1 MIETEFFWKNSVSET
16 IMNTLDTKLLTTR
29 KIVTTKKVEQF
40 SKTKTKSKE
49 GLKKVTREF
58 ESVFLEQLFKTMRK
72 TIPKSGFLDGG
83 QSEEIYTYML
93 DQELSKKL
101 SQRGIGIADML
112 YKQLSKL

>member
-1 MIETEFFWKNSVSET
+1 
-16 IMNTLDTKLLTTR
+16 MNILDTKLLR
-29 KIVTTKKVEQF
+29 SQKIATTKKVERL
-40 SKTKTKSKE
+40 SKTKTKSKDE
-49 GLKKVTREF
+49 LKKVTQEF

-101 SQRGIGIADML
+101 SQRGIGIADVL
-112 YKQLSKL
+112 YKQLSKQVK

>member
-1 MIETEFFWKNSVSET
+1 
-16 IMNTLDTKLLTTR
+16 MNISDTKLLTTA

-49 GLKKVTREF
+49 ELKKVTQEF

-72 TIPKSGFLDGG
+72 TIPKSGFLGGG

-101 SQRGIGIADML
+101 SQRGIGIADIL
-112 YKQLSKL
+112 YTQLSKQIVNAD